1 MKNLIV
7 TLSVILFAS
16 YGFAQN
22 KNVQSEVK
30 TTLKTVKDSEGER
43 KIVKTEEVNEV
54 QNIEF
59 EKAEKNTLN
68 KEVKNT
74 PVEVTSTTKVS
85 VDGVVRSVD
94 IDRSAYYNLDGVKY
108 QVEIDKTGYS
118 LKNTKGENL
127 GILRKTSN
135 NNYIYIEGNKV
146 SVGYFDSDGNL
157 ILETYDSKNDVMIV
171 DKYMMVK

>member
-7 TLSVILFAS
+7 TLSFILLAS

-30 TTLKTVKDSEGER
+30 TTVKTVKDSQGEK

-59 EKAEKNTLN
+59 EKTAENTLN
-68 KEVKNT
+68 KEMKNT
-74 PVEVTSTTKVS
+74 PVAVTKKTELS
-85 VDGVVRSVD
+85 VDGVTRSVD
-94 IDRSAYYNLDGVKY
+94 IDHSAYYNLDGVKY
-108 QVEIDKTGYS
+108 QVEVDKTGYS
-118 LKNTKGENL
+118 LKNTEGENL
-127 GILRKTSN
+127 GVLRKTSN
-135 NNYIYIEGNKV
+135 NNYIYVEGNKV
-146 SVGYFDSDGNL
+146 SVGYFDTDGNL

>member
-7 TLSVILFAS
+7 TLSFILFAG

-22 KNVQSEVK
+22 KNVQSETK
-30 TTLKTVKDSEGER
+30 TTVKTVKDSKGEK

-54 QNIEF
+54 QDIEF
-59 EKAEKNTLN
+59 EKTEKNTLN
-68 KEVKNT
+68 KEMKNT
-74 PVEVTSTTKVS
+74 PVAVTKTTEVS
-85 VDGVVRSVD
+85 VDGVTRSVD

-108 QVEIDKTGYS
+108 QVEVDKTGYS

-127 GILRKTSN
+127 GVLRKTSN
-135 NNYIYIEGNKV
+135 NNYIYVEGNKV
-146 SVGYFDSDGNL
+146 SVGYFDNDGNL